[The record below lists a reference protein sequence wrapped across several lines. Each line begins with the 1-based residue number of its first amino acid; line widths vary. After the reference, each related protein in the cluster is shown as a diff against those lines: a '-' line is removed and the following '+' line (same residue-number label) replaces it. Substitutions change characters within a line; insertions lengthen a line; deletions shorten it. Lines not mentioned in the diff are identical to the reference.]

1 MKSVL
6 VLGATG
12 SIGTTFLN
20 AAKNNHDIHIC
31 GLTAEKNPSLTVLG
45 KEFKAPYIY
54 LKGSDSSKLD
64 EFITRVRPDI
74 VLNAISGCDGLTASW
89 TVLDKGID
97 LALANKESI
106 VLGGELLLEKAR
118 NTGAEIIPV
127 DSEHS
132 AIWHL
137 LKGRKAER
145 LIITASGGPF
155 RTRHDL
161 SSVTIE
167 EALRHPTWKMG
178 RKITIDSATLAN
190 KGLEVMEAAILFSF
204 PSERID
210 VSIHPESIVHSLIET
225 EEGAYYALLSTPDM
239 TLPIMTAIL
248 GEGNRLKNIVRP
260 LPFSAGFSLHF
271 ESWDKERFPMLQLA
285 YDALRKGRSYRIA
298 YASSDEAAVDA
309 FLDGRISFTD
319 IPKVVSSVLSHDYDD
334 ADTIDEIL
342 SLREMTKKEAED
354 LC

>member
-1 MKSVL
+1 MTVCKSK
-6 VLGATG
+6 
-12 SIGTTFLN
+12 IGQMCK
-20 AAKNNHDIHIC
+20 KN
-31 GLTAEKNPSLTVLG
+31 L
-45 KEFKAPYIY
+45 
-54 LKGSDSSKLD
+54 
-64 EFITRVRPDI
+64 
-74 VLNAISGCDGLTASW
+74 
-89 TVLDKGID
+89 
-97 LALANKESI
+97 
-106 VLGGELLLEKAR
+106 
-118 NTGAEIIPV
+118 
-127 DSEHS
+127 
-132 AIWHL
+132 WHL

-155 RTRHDL
+155 RTRQDL

-271 ESWDKERFPMLQLA
+271 ESWDKERFPMLLLA

-342 SLREMTKKEAED
+342 SLREKTKKEAED